1 MGTDLSGSL
10 IGLILPLIL
19 SYINQESLNLIRQRL
34 YKQKNIYSYFDFCN
48 CCFESGLSYEEGEKL
63 FEKFHNYGII
73 IKPTGSSLFFA
84 NPPIDDFTVDSIL
97 SSLTN
102 LKICIADNDNILIP
116 SVLPLYTGKYQGY
129 HNDQEKKN
137 GCKMQSKY

>member
-1 MGTDLSGSL
+1 MPLLLKPPDSEIDLGAFLVKFQRNMGTDLSGSL

-73 IKPTGSSLFFA
+73 IKPTGLW
-84 NPPIDDFTVDSIL
+84 D
-97 SSLTN
+97 
-102 LKICIADNDNILIP
+102 
-116 SVLPLYTGKYQGY
+116 YY
-129 HNDQEKKN
+129 
-137 GCKMQSKY
+137 